1 MSNALVSIIVNNY
14 NYERFLTEA
23 IDSALNQ
30 TYCNT
35 EVIVVDDGSTDG
47 SLEIIASYG
56 HQIIPLLKG
65 NGGQNSA
72 LNAGFSLSRGDVVLF
87 LDSDDVLCPTAV
99 TAAIDAFS
107 DPDVVKVHWPW
118 LEWDESSRATGKVW
132 WKSLPDG
139 DMSDLVLRDGP
150 EGVAGY
156 LPSGNAYPRKFL
168 QSVFPLPDVR
178 RSAGCGSSKGETRW
192 AARPGPDLYLATLA
206 AIHGRMKQVE
216 EPQACYRMHGHNG
229 YQSLKFEERL
239 RFDLAL
245 FDYTSKAAAE
255 HCHNLGIPVNRD
267 RWKAN
272 SWAHRVQR
280 AARDIVSLVP
290 FGGSFILVDQ
300 DEWKTDPS
308 MSGRKRIPFLERNG
322 QYWGNPRDDEN
333 AIEEL
338 ERLREAGAQFIV
350 FAWSTFWWL
359 EYYAGLRQ
367 CLRTRFPCVLEN
379 DSLVMFDL
387 RREGVP
393 E

>member
-1 MSNALVSIIVNNY
+1 MSNDLASIIVNNY
-14 NYERFLTEA
+14 NYGRFLREA

-30 TYCNT
+30 TYRNT

-56 HQIIPLLKG
+56 HRIIPLLKG

-72 LNAGFSLSRGDVVLF
+72 LNAGFSLSRGDVILF
-87 LDSDDVLCPTAV
+87 LDSDDVLFPTAV
-99 TAAIDAFS
+99 RAAVDAFS
-107 DPDVVKVHWPW
+107 EPDVVKVHWPW

-139 DMSDLVLRDGP
+139 DMRDLVLSAGP
-150 EGVAGY
+150 EAVAGY

-178 RSAGCGSSKGETRW
+178 RTADCGSSEGETHW
-192 AARPGPDLYLATLA
+192 TARPGPDLYLATLA
-206 AIHGRMKQVE
+206 ALHGRMKQVK
-216 EPQACYRMHGHNG
+216 EPQACYRMHGGNG

-245 FDYTSKAAAE
+245 FDYASKAAAE
-255 HCHNLGIPVNRD
+255 HCGRLGISVNRD
-267 RWKAN
+267 LWKAN
-272 SWAHRVQR
+272 SWARRVQR

-290 FGGSFILVDQ
+290 FGGSFILVDE
-300 DEWKTDPS
+300 DAWKTDPLL
-308 MSGRKRIPFLERNG
+308 SGRKRIPFLERDG
-322 QYWGNPRDDEN
+322 QYWGNPRDDVS

-338 ERLREAGAQFIV
+338 ERLEEAGAQFII
-350 FAWSTFWWL
+350 FSWSTFWWFD
-359 EYYAGLRQ
+359 YYVGLCQ
-367 CLRTRFPCVLEN
+367 YLRTRFPCVLEN
-379 DSLVMFDL
+379 DSIVMFDL
-387 RREGVP
+387 RGEGVP